1 MSLSLLSGAEEEEG
15 KGSDEN
21 VGTED
26 KRMNS
31 RQVKVQ
37 VEWLFVALRGV
48 VVVRVSCDVDLW

>member
-1 MSLSLLSGAEEEEG
+1 VSLSLLSGAEEEEG

>member
-1 MSLSLLSGAEEEEG
+1 MLSGAEEEEG